1 MNKKHNNHRKQSIL
15 AGAMISSVGILLA
28 KMIGLL
34 YTIPFKTI
42 IETNANANYF
52 GLTQQMYS
60 YLLNVSQAG
69 FPFAIATLVAKYS
82 AKQDYQTSLL
92 VKKISNRLMFTFGAI
107 MMLLLMIGSSPLANF
122 VFSGE
127 GNPSDF
133 RWAIFMS
140 SFALFFVPIL
150 SSIRGFYQGL
160 KEMELYSISQVL
172 EQLANAGFALGA
184 SAIAVYVFDIDRVW
198 AVYLGILATSVAAI
212 AAILFLKYYDKQKMK
227 EIVHLAKQQPMKKS
241 VSNMYIVK
249 ELFYV
254 SIPFMI
260 TALLGYSDS
269 IINAVILPKGL
280 EAFGYNDHDTTL
292 IQSVVNY
299 SALKLMSIPQVLALG
314 FCSAIIPHI
323 SNAKAK
329 KDYRLIRKNILD
341 CIDIVLY
348 IAIPVSFCLYVFA
361 QGLIVTLYPPEN
373 VKDIPYAV
381 TILQWFAMLA
391 LLNTV
396 APIITTSLTASG
408 LKKKSVRNVAIEVIV
423 KVGSVYFM
431 IAGFGYIGMV
441 ISTFISMMILILLG
455 LYDLGKYHGINF
467 RYTLRKLVVIIL
479 GCVVL
484 WGVAQV
490 CFLLGLDSHYKHG
503 KFIAL
508 IQLLVAGGLSCLGYF
523 IFTYM
528 CSLPQILFQ
537 FDLEK
542 MIKKLKRG

>member
-1 MNKKHNNHRKQSIL
+1 MNTKQSNQRKQSIL
-15 AGAMISSVGILLA
+15 AGAMISSVGIFVA
-28 KMIGLL
+28 KLIGLL
-34 YTIPFKTI
+34 YTIPFRTI

-52 GLTQQMYS
+52 GLTQQMYT

-92 VKKISNRLMFTFGAI
+92 VKKISNRLMFTFGAT
-107 MMLLLMIGSSPLANF
+107 MMIILMIVSSPLADY

-127 GNPSDF
+127 GNPEDF

-172 EQLANAGFALGA
+172 EQLANAGFALIA
-184 SAIAVYVFDIDRVW
+184 SAIAVYIFHIDKVW

-212 AAILFLKYYDKQKMK
+212 TAILFLKYYDRKKMK
-227 EIVHLAKQQPMKKS
+227 ELLHLAKHQPIKRMISGK
-241 VSNMYIVK
+241 YIVK

-254 SIPFMI
+254 SIPFML

-269 IINAVILPKGL
+269 IINAIILPKGL
-280 EAFGYNDHDTTL
+280 ESYGYNDHDTTL

-348 IAIPVSFCLYVFA
+348 IAIPISFCLYVFA

-373 VKDIPYAV
+373 VKDISYAV
-381 TILQWFAMLA
+381 KILQWFSILA

-408 LKKKSVRNVAIEVIV
+408 LKKKSVRNVAIEVVV
-423 KVGSVYFM
+423 KIGSVYFM
-431 IAGFGYIGMV
+431 IAAFGYVGMV
-441 ISTFISMMILILLG
+441 ISTFTSMMILILLG
-455 LYDLGKYHGINF
+455 LYDLSKYHGINF
-467 RYTLRKLVVIIL
+467 RYTLRKLVIIIL

-484 WGVAQV
+484 WGIAQI

-508 IQLLVAGGLSCLGYF
+508 VQLIVSGSLSCLGYF
-523 IFTYM
+523 LFTYM
-528 CSLPQILFQ
+528 CSLPQILFHI
-537 FDLEK
+537 DLKK
-542 MIKKLKRG
+542 MIQKLKRG